1 MVLVHLG
8 AQALREGKT
17 VVHYTLEL
25 QDTVVATRYDSC
37 LTGIPLQKVFLSK
50 DEIYEN
56 VKDIEGDLIIKEYP
70 TKTATPQMIRNHLE
84 KLRQR
89 DINVDMV
96 LVDYG
101 DLLRP
106 NIVRKEKRHE
116 LETIY
121 EDLRA
126 IAQENE
132 VPLYTASQTNRGG
145 LNAEVIT
152 MESISEAFNKCFV
165 ADFIFSISRTI
176 EDKASNT
183 GRAFVAKNRNGP
195 DGLVYPIFMDTS
207 NVSIDVLP
215 SQGETVTSVIEESTK
230 KQKELLTEKYK
241 RFKEAAK

>member
-1 MVLVHLG
+1 M
-8 AQALREGKT
+8 
-17 VVHYTLEL
+17 VHYTLEL
-25 QDTVVATRYDSC
+25 QDTAVAIRYDSC

-50 DEIYEN
+50 DEIYDSL
-56 VKDIEGDLIIKEYP
+56 KDIEGDLIIKEYP
-70 TKTATPQMIRNHLE
+70 TKSATPQMIHNHLE
-84 KLRQR
+84 RLRMR
-89 DINVDMV
+89 DINVDLV

-106 NIVRKEKRHE
+106 NVARKEKRHE

-126 IAQENE
+126 IAQEYK
-132 VPLYTASQTNRGG
+132 VPLYTASQTNRAG

-183 GRAFVAKNRNGP
+183 GRPNLAKNRNGP
-195 DGLVYPIFMDTS
+195 AGLVYPIFMDAST
-207 NVSIDVLP
+207 VTIDVLP
-215 SQGETVTSVIEESTK
+215 SQGETVTNVIEESTK
-230 KQKELLTEKYK
+230 KQKNLLTEKYK
-241 RFKEAAK
+241 KFKEIGSNDKK